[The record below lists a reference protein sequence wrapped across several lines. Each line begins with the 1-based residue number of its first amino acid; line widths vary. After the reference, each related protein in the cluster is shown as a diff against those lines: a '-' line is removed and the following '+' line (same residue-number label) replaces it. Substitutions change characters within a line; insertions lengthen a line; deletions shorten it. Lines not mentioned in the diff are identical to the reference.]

1 MTARSTYPVDASIH
15 AEAVEA
21 AGPLARSQPLL
32 AALSG
37 AHTSPRVRYRMPTVS
52 VEEVVD
58 VGREALFAVL
68 TDHESYGRFRGVQSC
83 TLIRDGKPERN
94 GLGAIRRVHL
104 GGPAVLDEEIVVFE
118 APAVYE
124 YRVIR
129 ARPFPVKHTLGRVE
143 LEALDAH
150 RTKVVWTSTFEFPLP
165 IFGRPIG
172 KRVAAQMTRGFRA
185 TIRKAARLAVEQ
197 AA

>member
-1 MTARSTYPVDASIH
+1 
-15 AEAVEA
+15 
-21 AGPLARSQPLL
+21 
-32 AALSG
+32 
-37 AHTSPRVRYRMPTVS
+37 MPTVS

-83 TLIRDGKPERN
+83 TLICDGKPERN
-94 GLGAIRRVHL
+94 GLGAIRRAQL

-143 LEALDAH
+143 LEALGPN
-150 RTKVVWTSTFEFPLP
+150 RTKVTWTSIFDIALP
-165 IFGRPIG
+165 VVG
-172 KRVAAQMTRGFRA
+172 KRIANHAAPRFERAFRSTIQTAA
-185 TIRKAARLAVEQ
+185 TFALDAAASSRAS
-197 AA
+197 